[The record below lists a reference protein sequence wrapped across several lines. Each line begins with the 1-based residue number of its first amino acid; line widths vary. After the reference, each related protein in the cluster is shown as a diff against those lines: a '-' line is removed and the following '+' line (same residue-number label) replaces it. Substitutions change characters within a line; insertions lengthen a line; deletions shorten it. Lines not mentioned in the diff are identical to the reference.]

1 MQLQI
6 TTKQQVSIEDLVAG
20 LVSGDPKDFA
30 EFWFQF
36 SVKLE
41 KHKSR
46 NAYLHEVARLME
58 PVQGSLRKQIFNEL
72 NDLIKYYEVKAK
84 EIKNG

>member
-1 MQLQI
+1 MKMQI
-6 TTKQQVSIEDLVAG
+6 TTTQHVSIEDLVAG
-20 LVSGDPKDFA
+20 LVSADPKDFA

-41 KHKSR
+41 KHKTR
-46 NAYLHEVARLME
+46 NEYLHEVAEFMAPL
-58 PVQGSLRKQIFNEL
+58 QGGLRKQIFNEL

-84 EIKNG
+84 EVKNG